1 MEGPGHESGS
11 GLRAGGPAA
20 AVGPRKEGERV
31 VGPKGAERGSGGP
44 RMAAPSPPPTSSPGG
59 LAAPEGPSGCTVSQR
74 DSRGATAFP
83 PVPQNTTQHSVGKCK
98 PGKERNTLLEIKER
112 VIYTETRSRRLRRE
126 SRQRPGRAGT
136 KPPFPGLVSR
146 RPKGRR
152 TGTEEG
158 EWVRKPSRSGCLSRP
173 RGAASA
179 FAGRSPLAGSRGQY
193 FGALRAADRP
203 RGHRSPE
210 SHRHSHVRACG
221 QGVASHS
228 SQKPPVPEDT

>member
-59 LAAPEGPSGCTVSQR
+59 LAAPEGPGGCTVSQG

-98 PGKERNTLLEIKER
+98 PGKERNMLLEIKER

-146 RPKGRR
+146 EAKGAKDRN
-152 TGTEEG
+152 
-158 EWVRKPSRSGCLSRP
+158 
-173 RGAASA
+173 RG
-179 FAGRSPLAGSRGQY
+179 G
-193 FGALRAADRP
+193 
-203 RGHRSPE
+203 
-210 SHRHSHVRACG
+210 
-221 QGVASHS
+221 
-228 SQKPPVPEDT
+228 